1 MEFVVIE
8 KKDWHELQEKISQI
22 EQHLINLNSKT
33 TSNIKQLWI
42 PLNDFLKAS
51 TISRAS
57 WYREYQHRIKHR
69 NDGIKIWVHWPSY
82 ENYLEEKAIN
92 KKAA

>member
-8 KKDWHELQEKISQI
+8 KKEWELLNETLIKIEQNIAKLEISQPFPQTREWMPLI
-22 EQHLINLNSKT
+22 E
-33 TSNIKQLWI
+33 
-42 PLNDFLKAS
+42 FLKHS

-57 WYREYQHRIKHR
+57 WYREYQYKIKFR

>member
-8 KKDWHELQEKISQI
+8 KKNWEELTERLERI
-22 EQHLINLNSKT
+22 EQYLLKIEPGQDNS
-33 TSNIKQLWI
+33 IKRLWM
-42 PLNDFLKAS
+42 PLNEFLKHS

-69 NDGIKIWVHWPSY
+69 NDGIKIWVNWQSY
-82 ENYLEEKAIN
+82 EQYLEDKAIN